1 MLNFPVVLFDRAYW
15 RELLDWVN
23 ARLLEDAMISR
34 DDVELLHVTD
44 DPAEAVR
51 IVVESYDVR
60 NSVESPAEPAKAD
73 AQ

>member
-1 MLNFPVVLFDRAYW
+1 
-15 RELLDWVN
+15 
-23 ARLLEDAMISR
+23 MISP

-51 IVVESYDVR
+51 IVVESYDAR
-60 NSVESPAEPAKAD
+60 NATGSPAEPAKAD

>member
-1 MLNFPVVLFDRAYW
+1 
-15 RELLDWVN
+15 
-23 ARLLEDAMISR
+23 MISP
-34 DDVELLHVTD
+34 DDVALLHVTD

-60 NSVESPAEPAKAD
+60 NSGDSPAEPETAD